1 MEPWYK
7 VAVPDT
13 ARVWQALIRL
23 RDLTGTN
30 LTARAKN
37 RAYRIDNIR
46 LRQFWDGEICG
57 RQTRVEI
64 GVALANPYNTP
75 SPRLRGEGRGEEL
88 VRRPSP
94 SSRRA

>member
-13 ARVWQALIRL
+13 ARVRQALIRL

-37 RAYRIDNIR
+37 RAYRIDNITR
-46 LRQFWDGEICG
+46 LRQFWDGETCG
-57 RQTRVEI
+57 RQTRSRSVLHLRSRAI
-64 GVALANPYNTP
+64 P
-75 SPRLRGEGRGEEL
+75 PRPACGERVG
-88 VRRPSP
+88 
-94 SSRRA
+94 